1 MVIFLLASAF
11 YFFET
16 LVDTAPSVMITPLM
30 QGFHL
35 SAFQLGILDVS
46 YFALAALIQIPG
58 GLMLD
63 RFGARRVMPL
73 AAVCCGFG
81 LLIFMSAHSFKIA
94 LLGRMLA
101 GLGSAFGILGALFM
115 IGERIR
121 PSLLAFGLGA
131 SIMIGLSGALLDGPM
146 AMIAQALGWRGLILI
161 LSLSAF
167 VFSLVFWLCLPEK
180 SPLPSGGVERNKGKG
195 GRLRILAKD
204 KTLWAIALYGGI
216 MYLPAGMLGT
226 LWGTHFLL
234 MAEPRLSLPEAST
247 LNSLI
252 FLGWIVGSPIVGA
265 LSDFFQQRRAFLI
278 LASTA
283 CLTVIALLFSLPH
296 FNVMGLIALFFG
308 LGFFGS
314 FSGLTFAMGI
324 ERYSKCRALTV
335 GWINL
340 FAIVP
345 MLIMNPMYGQ
355 FLDRL
360 GFASL
365 HADQVA
371 LWPIMIL
378 LGLSVFLS
386 LCIEKT
392 A

>member
-1 MVIFLLASAF
+1 MIIFLLVSAF

-30 QGFHL
+30 QSFHL

-73 AAVCCGFG
+73 AAVCCGLG
-81 LLIFMSAHSFKIA
+81 LLIFMSAHSFEVG

-101 GLGSAFGILGALFM
+101 GLGSAFGILGALFV
-115 IGERIR
+115 IAERIR
-121 PSLLAFGLGA
+121 PSLLAFGLGT
-131 SIMIGLSGALLDGPM
+131 SMMIGLSGALLDGPM
-146 AMIAQALGWRGLILI
+146 TMIAQLLGWRGLILI
-161 LSLSAF
+161 LSVLAF
-167 VFSLVFWLCLPEK
+167 VFSLVFWLCLPAK
-180 SPLPSGGVERNKGKG
+180 LSPPSGGSERSGG
-195 GRLRILAKD
+195 EHGRLCILAKD
-204 KTLWAIALYGGI
+204 KTLWAIALYGGL

-234 MAEPRLSLPEAST
+234 MAEPCLSLPEAST
-247 LNSLI
+247 INSLI
-252 FLGWIVGSPIVGA
+252 FLGWIVGSPIVGGM
-265 LSDFFQQRRAFLI
+265 SDFYKQRRLFLI
-278 LASTA
+278 TASVV
-283 CLTVIALLFSLPH
+283 CLILIGLLFLLPH
-296 FNVMGLIALFFG
+296 FNVSGLIALFFG

-314 FSGLTFAMGI
+314 FSSLTFAMGI
-324 ERYSKCRALTV
+324 ERYSKSRALAV

-340 FAIVP
+340 WAIVP
-345 MLIMNPMYGQ
+345 MLIMNPLYGQ

-365 HADQVA
+365 HANQMA
-371 LWPIMIL
+371 LWPIMVL
-378 LGLSVFLS
+378 LGFSIFL
-386 LCIEKT
+386 CHCF
-392 A
+392 